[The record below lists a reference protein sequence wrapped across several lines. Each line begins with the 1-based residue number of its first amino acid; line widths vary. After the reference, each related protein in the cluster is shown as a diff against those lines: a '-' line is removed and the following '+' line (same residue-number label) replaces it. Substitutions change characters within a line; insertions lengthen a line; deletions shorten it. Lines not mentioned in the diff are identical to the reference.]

1 MSLEEQLAKNTAAI
15 EALTV
20 ALTSGAISTGTAA
33 AGTDTAEKKTP
44 AKGAAGKGASG
55 KGAAAKKGE
64 VVDPE
69 TLKAKLVEYKN
80 ATDMKTAK
88 ALTAK
93 LGYDAIADV
102 PEEESKKVYDAI
114 QAAIVAL
121 DDANT
126 PDDEEQDDL

>member
-15 EALTV
+15 EALTA
-20 ALTSGAISTGTAA
+20 ALASGVISTGAA
-33 AGTDTAEKKTP
+33 PAADAAEKKTP
-44 AKGAAGKGASG
+44 AKGAAGKGAAG

-121 DDANT
+121 DDGNNT
-126 PDDEEQDDL
+126 DEEDGDDL